1 MRAYSNN
8 LFIHQNATVSVAGD
22 KMEKWQKA
30 IALMWIA
37 VLSFIFVDVILTAVI
52 FKSPTVHVRAVEG
65 TVEVS
70 ADQTTWQTT
79 DLNVTLGESWYA
91 RFVADAEPAGEVTL
105 LWQLVEGEPES
116 PIEGTNVTTVF
127 TLSGGI
133 DTIYATPDG
142 QNTGNMDWGAH
153 CVQSGDYKVTVQP

>member
-1 MRAYSNN
+1 MHSNN
-8 LFIHQNATVSVAGD
+8 FFIHRNATVLVAGD

-37 VLSFIFVDVILTAVI
+37 VLSFIFVDVILTQVI
-52 FKSPTVHVRAVEG
+52 FKSPTVHVRTVEG

-70 ADQTTWQTT
+70 ANQTTWQTT

-91 RFVADAEPAGEVTL
+91 RFVADAGATGEVTL
-105 LWQLVEGEPES
+105 LWQLVEGAAES
-116 PIEGTNVTTVF
+116 QIEGANVTTVF
-127 TLSGGI
+127 TLSGGGDI
-133 DTIYATPDG
+133 IYATPDG
-142 QNTGNMDWGAH
+142 ENAGNTDWGAH